1 MPEVRFAR
9 TIAALLLI
17 SVLSHPARAQKRIAL
32 TFDDAPRS
40 DGMVYTGE
48 ERATE
53 LIRTLDEVEAGPVA
67 FFVTTRHFAEQK
79 EGRERIERY
88 AAAGHLIA
96 NHTHTHPWAHQT
108 PVAEYL
114 ADIDRANSLLNGI
127 ENRRNWF
134 RFPFLDEG
142 RTGEKIAAIAAGLEE
157 RELVNGYVTV
167 DNYDWYLDSKL
178 QEALKAGQSVDYAKL
193 GKLYVNMLL
202 YAAEYYDSVAVQM
215 LGESPV
221 HVLLLH
227 ENDMAALYA
236 DDLVRSLRETGW
248 TIVSPDTAYEA
259 PLPTP
264 KTPFTGQGRVF
275 ALAADA
281 GRARRTMWTW
291 AIDEQM
297 LDVQIERSGVFSE
310 PDP

>member
-1 MPEVRFAR
+1 MLPHRIVGAVVVS
-9 TIAALLLI
+9 LLI
-17 SVLSHPARAQKRIAL
+17 SVFSHEAQARKRIAL
-32 TFDDAPRS
+32 TYDDAPRA
-40 DGMVYTGE
+40 DGLVFTGE

-53 LIRTLDEVEAGPVA
+53 LIRALAEVEAGPVA
-67 FFVTTRHFAEQK
+67 FFVTTRGVTEQK

-88 AAAGHLIA
+88 AASGHLIA

-114 ADIDRANSLLNGI
+114 ADIDRAESLLEGLD
-127 ENRRNWF
+127 NRRNWF
-134 RFPFLDEG
+134 RFPYLDEG
-142 RTGEKIAAIAAGLEE
+142 RSAEKITAIAAGLDE

-178 QEALKAGQSVDYAKL
+178 QEALKSEQQVDYEKL

-202 YAAEYYDSVAVQM
+202 YAAEYYDSIAMQM

-236 DDLVRSLRETGW
+236 DELVRALRDTGW

-297 LDVQIERSGVFSE
+297 IDVQIERSRVFSE

>member
-1 MPEVRFAR
+1 MPNLRIVCAVA
-9 TIAALLLI
+9 TALLLG
-17 SVLSHPARAQKRIAL
+17 SLAHSALAQKRIAL
-32 TFDDAPRS
+32 TYDDAPRS
-40 DGMVYTGE
+40 DGMVFTGE

-53 LIRTLDEVEAGPVA
+53 LIRALAEVEAGPVA
-67 FFVTTRHFAEQK
+67 FFVTTRGVTEQN

-114 ADIDRANSLLNGI
+114 ADIDQAESLLDGM

-142 RTGEKIAAIAAGLEE
+142 RSAEKIAAIAAGLEE

-178 QEALKAGQSVDYAKL
+178 QEALKSGQQVDYAKL

-202 YAAEYYDSVAVQM
+202 YAAEYYDSIAMQM
-215 LGESPV
+215 LDESPV

-236 DDLVRSLRETGW
+236 DDLVRALRATGW
-248 TIVSPDTAYEA
+248 TIVSPDVAYET

-264 KTPFTGQGRVF
+264 ETPFTGQGRVF
-275 ALAADA
+275 ALAADR
-281 GRARRTMWTW
+281 GRSRRTMWTW

-297 LDVQIERSGVFSE
+297 LDVQIERSGAFGEAE
-310 PDP
+310 P